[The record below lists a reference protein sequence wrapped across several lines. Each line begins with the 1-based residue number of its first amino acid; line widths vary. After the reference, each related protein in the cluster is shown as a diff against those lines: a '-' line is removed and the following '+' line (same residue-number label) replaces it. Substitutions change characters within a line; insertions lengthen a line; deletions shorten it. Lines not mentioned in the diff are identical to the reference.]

1 MRARNRNGWRWGKIL
16 QRILNGSDVGSNR
29 DGQRTLAGVKPGREV
44 SVTGFLDAAGGQ
56 QQHLQAYGLLPGRR
70 IRVLAQHPVTIVQ
83 IEQTEL
89 AFEGALAACVLVG
102 D

>member
-1 MRARNRNGWRWGKIL
+1 MRFPTSKHWWKFLSGARTARNMKDSAVNVDK
-16 QRILNGSDVGSNR
+16 
-29 DGQRTLAGVKPGREV
+29 TLAGVEPGREV
-44 SVTGFLDAAGGQ
+44 SVAGYLNLPGGE

-70 IRVLAQHPVTIVQ
+70 IRVLAQRPVTIVQ

-89 AFEGALAACVLVG
+89 AFEGAVAASVLVG